1 MDDATRL
8 LDLEI
13 KVAFLEHQLAE
24 LDGLVRELFA
34 ANADLRKELG
44 AVKESKEEGSL
55 TFGEGGPGFDKPP
68 HY

>member
-1 MDDATRL
+1 METRIE
-8 LDLEI
+8 DLEV
-13 KVAFLEHQLAE
+13 KVAYLEHQLAE

-34 ANADLRKELG
+34 ANLELRKELLG
-44 AVKESKEEGSL
+44 LKESQDEDSI

>member
-1 MDDATRL
+1 MDTTRIE
-8 LDLEI
+8 DLEI

-44 AVKESKEEGSL
+44 AVQESKEEGSL
-55 TFGEGGPGFDKPP
+55 TFGEGGAGFDKPP